1 MGNTD
6 GLALFES
13 VVEFRQVPGGRLLQ
27 EIRIPKEEQL
37 SRDPVLSDDG
47 RLLVT
52 SWADSSLFVL
62 DNGKKTTV
70 ASGIASPADI
80 GLNGKRVAVPQ
91 LMENKVQF
99 WELP

>member
-1 MGNTD
+1 LVYTARVSLDRTRMQVEERLVDLACAVTNQD
-6 GLALFES
+6 G
-13 VVEFRQVPGGRLLQ
+13 VE
-27 EIRIPKEEQL
+27 
-37 SRDPVLSDDG
+37 VLSDG

-52 SWADSSLFVL
+52 SWADSTLFVM
-62 DNGKKTTV
+62 DNGKKTNV

-80 GLNGKRVAVPQ
+80 GLDGKRVAVPQ